1 LPLPR
6 KIPVKISSEAAGYI
20 SFTPVARQ
28 ELAPAELVERILG
41 VTGKRPSRI
50 REILSRGSFVSGS
63 SRYRWEPLQAD
74 SDELGA
80 LLDCF
85 PDEDAGRPFDPAR
98 CAKVVFQGRRGPME
112 LEREAASK
120 RRLFRKTSFW
130 DVLMAALEAA
140 GPGYQRYSYSDQAD
154 VYQARLPTETL
165 QTLLTDTELLKYR
178 SIAQELRF
186 LEPERVELF
195 VKR

>member
-1 LPLPR
+1 
-6 KIPVKISSEAAGYI
+6 
-20 SFTPVARQ
+20 
-28 ELAPAELVERILG
+28 
-41 VTGKRPSRI
+41 
-50 REILSRGSFVSGS
+50 
-63 SRYRWEPLQAD
+63 
-74 SDELGA
+74 
-80 LLDCF
+80 
-85 PDEDAGRPFDPAR
+85 
-98 CAKVVFQGRRGPME
+98 ME